1 MNLPAT
7 RLTPKHREM
16 LDSILG
22 EGTYDEALDWYTEA
36 RNLLAQYAD
45 IGRITGGV
53 GEPWD
58 VISLH
63 TEAGFL
69 RKIAI
74 DYDSGLAK
82 FAGGERIV
90 ESQIDALAS
99 VYAIAR
105 DVVTRRTG
113 IAGAMLLG
121 GAWFLAGRVLE
132 RQIPFLTAEAKRAEI
147 DLIALD
153 KALKA
158 AIKAASTPEQRKAL
172 AKLGFDVATTALAF
186 VFPQLGYM
194 LGLALAVASW
204 KGDAILGRSSA
215 LDGGVGEANEWGS
228 RLSVGVSAQHSAVHT
243 KAAMDAYRKAGLALS
258 GVSIA
263 MDGLDIVKMGMMGSH
278 KDNLARS
285 LAACKMQLAQLRSRL
300 VQIEPSL
307 QAWLNQNNVF
317 RESMRIERAALES
330 AKQELESLALAA
342 RYSMTGPVVWRSN

>member
-1 MNLPAT
+1 M
-7 RLTPKHREM
+7 PKHREM

-22 EGTYDEALDWYTEA
+22 EGTYDEALDWYKEA
-36 RNLLAQYAD
+36 RSLLAQYDD
-45 IGRITGGV
+45 IGRITAGV
-53 GEPWD
+53 SEPWD

-63 TEAGFL
+63 TEAVFL

-82 FAGGERIV
+82 FASGERIV

-113 IAGAMLLG
+113 IIGAMLFS

-147 DLIALD
+147 DLLALD

-186 VFPQLGYM
+186 AFPQMRYL
-194 LGLALAVASW
+194 LGLGLAVASW

-215 LDGGVGEANEWGS
+215 LDGGVGEVNEWSS
-228 RLSVGVSAQHSAVHT
+228 RVSVGVAAQHSAVHT
-243 KAAMDAYRKAGLALS
+243 AAATAAFRKAGFALS

-263 MDGLDIVKMGMMGSH
+263 MDGLDIVQMGMMGSH
-278 KDNLARS
+278 KDILARS
-285 LAACKMQLAQLRSRL
+285 LASCKMQLAQLRSRL
-300 VQIEPSL
+300 VQMEPSF
-307 QAWLNQNNVF
+307 QAWLTQNNVF

-330 AKQELESLALAA
+330 AKQELESLAITA